1 MKSLHSHITEQN
13 LRADDSG
20 ILDSF
25 TFTFANLP
33 SSKSHGTI

>member
-13 LRADDSG
+13 LRADSG

>member
-13 LRADDSG
+13 LRADFS

-25 TFTFANLP
+25 TFTFANLH